1 MEQVAEKKS
10 LLLLGSTGFLGSAVM
25 ERLKS
30 EHLEDWQI
38 LISRSSSLENSIP
51 FILLNSDFEPGTT
64 FDYLNFSDLQNK
76 YLIVINCAS
85 SRNSR
90 NEESSQQGNF
100 EYPKKVLELLVN
112 ARDLRIRWIQIET
125 YWQYSKASIPDAS
138 YVLWKNR
145 FSALL
150 TESSRNENLVIEKL
164 ALPHLIGPFDD
175 LSRFLPRLFSKLFR
189 NESTIVNSPDEGFY
203 LADVRDVA
211 NYLIRTLNDIKANQ
225 DLAARLFP
233 FYELPLREIVQRFVT
248 TLKSESSLKFEGAT
262 RNSNPILI
270 PTEQPPML
278 ESSHQRLRSLESTF
292 SDIAQWLSGLQ
303 RVDNLQ

>member
-1 MEQVAEKKS
+1 MAEKKS

-30 EHLEDWQI
+30 EHLVDWEI
-38 LISRSSSLENSIP
+38 LISRSSSPENPIP
-51 FILLNSDFEPGTT
+51 FILLNSDLEPGAA
-64 FDYLNFSDLQNK
+64 FDFLNFSQLQNK
-76 YLIVINCAS
+76 DLVVINCAS

-100 EYPKKVLELLVN
+100 EYPKRILELLVN
-112 ARDLRIRWIQIET
+112 ARDIRIRWIQIET
-125 YWQYSKASIPDAS
+125 YWQYSKTIIPDAS

-175 LSRFLPRLFSKLFR
+175 LSRFLPKLFSKLVK
-189 NESTIVNSPDEGFY
+189 NESTVVNSPDEGFY

-233 FYELPLREIVQRFVT
+233 FYELPLREIVQRFVRT
-248 TLKSESSLKFEGAT
+248 VSSESNVKFEGASK
-262 RNSNPILI
+262 NSNPILT

-278 ESSHQRLRSLESTF
+278 ESSHQILRSLESTF
-292 SDIAQWLSGLQ
+292 SDIALWLSGLQ
-303 RVDNLQ
+303 PIDNLQ